1 MQIIH
6 TDGAP
11 SHTGPV
17 PQAVE
22 AGGWIHVSA
31 LFGANPL
38 HHAIPEDAR
47 AEAEQIFD
55 NLEAILAAG
64 AAPLEACTCMARQ
77 SSARRASTRRSRRAH
92 HHQQRLQE
100 GTTTMTDHDDQT
112 PTRADFRRAAALY
125 LHRRHHDHAGVNTIL
140 ADADNRQRCSALVL
154 AAIDLAFQ
162 SPYALASP
170 AGIAGLQRVAVHM
183 AQDDDD
189 EHHRR

>member
-1 MQIIH
+1 
-6 TDGAP
+6 
-11 SHTGPV
+11 
-17 PQAVE
+17 
-22 AGGWIHVSA
+22 
-31 LFGANPL
+31 
-38 HHAIPEDAR
+38 
-47 AEAEQIFD
+47 
-55 NLEAILAAG
+55 
-64 AAPLEACTCMARQ
+64 
-77 SSARRASTRRSRRAH
+77 
-92 HHQQRLQE
+92 
-100 GTTTMTDHDDQT
+100 MTDHDDQT

-183 AQDDDD
+183 AQDDD